1 MGADELQS
9 ATLPHIYGGY
19 RSRSVDRNEASMY
32 QLMQLVHGLAGLM
45 NTAHPLSMPVP
56 ASAPDYINTPGEFR
70 SPSSALVTA
79 LIIGYIPQIHQ
90 GCAMGQKATARP
102 QCWRIPVKM
111 PTLRKTKRNG
121 KEPSNQFSSRSQVNQ
136 FL

>member
-1 MGADELQS
+1 
-9 ATLPHIYGGY
+9 
-19 RSRSVDRNEASMY
+19 MY

-79 LIIGYIPQIHQ
+79 PTHHWIH
-90 GCAMGQKATARP
+90 
-102 QCWRIPVKM
+102 
-111 PTLRKTKRNG
+111 PTDPSGLRNG
-121 KEPSNQFSSRSQVNQ
+121 PESHGKASVLAYTCENADTP
-136 FL
+136 